1 MARWI
6 TIALNFPKIPVEAIA
21 YARHIATQMQ
31 DNAYFPSPPVL
42 LSTLLAAVAEL
53 EEAEV
58 ATKRR
63 TLGMASERD
72 AKLDAVHSLLR
83 QLATYVVTIA
93 RQHGPDGPAVV
104 ASSGFSE
111 KRPGGQGKW
120 SLSAIPGARSGD
132 ADVRTERAGRGAS
145 YDWHYGT
152 DGIHWLD
159 WGRTSEA
166 KTTITGLTPGVLY
179 YVRVRSFL
187 RGVESDWSDPITFR
201 VG

>member
-1 MARWI
+1 MARSI

-21 YARHIATQMQ
+21 YARNIATQMQ
-31 DNAYFPSPPVL
+31 GNACFPSPPVL
-42 LSTLLAAVAEL
+42 LSTLLAAVVEL

-72 AKLDAVHSLLR
+72 AKLAAVHSLLR

-93 RQHGPDGPAVV
+93 RQQGPDGPAVV
-104 ASSGFSE
+104 AGSGFSE

-120 SLSAIPGARSGD
+120 SLVAVPGARSGE
-132 ADVRTERAGRGAS
+132 ADLRTERVGRGAS
-145 YDWHYGT
+145 YDWQYGT
-152 DGIHWLD
+152 DGVHWLD
-159 WGRTSEA
+159 CARTSEA
-166 KTTITGLTPGVLY
+166 KTTLTGLTPGALY
-179 YVRVRSFL
+179 HVRFRSFF

-201 VG
+201 AG